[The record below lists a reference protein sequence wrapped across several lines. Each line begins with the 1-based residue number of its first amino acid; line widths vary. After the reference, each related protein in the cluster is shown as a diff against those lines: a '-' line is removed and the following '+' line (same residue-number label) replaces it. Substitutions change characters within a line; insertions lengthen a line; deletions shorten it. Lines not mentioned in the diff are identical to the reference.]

1 MDLRQLEYFQAVGRL
16 SNITRAA
23 AALHVSQPSI
33 TISIKRLEE
42 ELGVILFD
50 RGKKQ
55 LCLTSE
61 GKIFLS
67 RVDRILKELEDAVIE
82 MNDYRELKKG
92 LLRLGVPPMIGTYLF
107 PKIFSS
113 FRNTYPYIE
122 LDIVE
127 NGSLATGK
135 MIEKGDLDLGIIII
149 SEALANINTREISQS
164 EIVVCVNSNHPF
176 SKKDKIKIEDL
187 KDDSIIMMREGFYHR
202 EKLLESFRKH
212 NIEPKTLLTSSQLDT
227 IKSLVASGLGIS
239 FLLKEVVENEKG
251 IIGIPLEEKV
261 TVSIGLAWSK
271 DRYLSKASQ
280 IFIDWCHP
288 HDSFT

>member
-1 MDLRQLEYFQAVGRL
+1 MDLRQLEYFQAVGRMN
-16 SNITRAA
+16 NITRAA

-33 TISIKRLEE
+33 TISIQRLEE
-42 ELGVILFD
+42 ELGVVLFD

-55 LCLTSE
+55 LSLTAE
-61 GKIFLS
+61 GKVFLS
-67 RVDRILKELEDAVIE
+67 RVDRILKDLEDAVIE

-113 FRNTYPYIE
+113 FRNKYPYIE

-176 SKKDKIKIEDL
+176 SKRDKIKIEDL
-187 KDDSIIMMREGFYHR
+187 KDDPIIMMREGFYHR
-202 EKLLESFRKH
+202 EKLLESFKRH
-212 NIEPKTLLTSSQLDT
+212 NIKPNTLLTSSQLDT
-227 IKSLVASGLGIS
+227 IKSLVANGMGIS
-239 FLLKEVVENEKG
+239 FLLKEVLENEKG

-288 HDSFT
+288 NDSFT